1 MLLHHLLLFITQF
14 LLKEAMKPFQ
24 SEAKASA
31 QESKCPA
38 REIECEHNPP
48 QPPYQEAKRQSPT
61 LHVAMTPCGRN
72 FSAQTVRK
80 LTLETSQRN
89 GKRSREGLLL

>member
-48 QPPYQEAKRQSPT
+48 QPPYQEAKSQSPT
-61 LHVAMTPCGRN
+61 LHVAMTPMWEKLFGSNCEETDIRN
-72 FSAQTVRK
+72 ITEEWEEK
-80 LTLETSQRN
+80 
-89 GKRSREGLLL
+89 